1 MLLLVDNLG
10 QLNVY
15 LQVYYLDTQ
24 THSILLFGNSSVPS
38 GESLSIA
45 LGVIVVD

>member
-10 QLNVY
+10 
-15 LQVYYLDTQ
+15 QVYYLDTQ

-38 GESLSIA
+38 GESLSMA
-45 LGVIVVD
+45 LGVIVVDRSGK